1 MQLRLRVL
9 DVRARPL
16 HWPPDPRELLPHPY
30 CVLRLGALHH
40 RSITFP
46 PTGMLGVASR
56 LTLDREQML
65 SDGADDASQ
74 VQWEVAA
81 PAVPE
86 AVWSVP
92 ADAVLLSERSS
103 SSSSAQMQEAA
114 VGVDVIAEVYDDVT
128 IAGAD
133 VPLQLFEPV
142 QLCTLH
148 VPLREL
154 CSTEVSVFVHTSL
167 AMLRHNRLSSIRR
180 SSHPSCQFAISCV

>member
-1 MQLRLRVL
+1 MQLRLKVL

-16 HWPPDPRELLPHPY
+16 HWPPDSRELLPHPY
-30 CVLRLGALHH
+30 CVLRLGVLHH

-56 LTLDREQML
+56 LTLDREQLL

-74 VQWEVAA
+74 VQWEAAA

-92 ADAVLLSERSS
+92 ADAVLHSQQRSS
-103 SSSSAQMQEAA
+103 SSAPMQEAA
-114 VGVDVIAEVYDDVT
+114 VGVDVLAEVYDDVT

-142 QLCTLH
+142 QLCTLQ

-154 CSTEVSVFVHTSL
+154 CSTEVMILSVHTT
-167 AMLRHNRLSSIRR
+167 NSIN
-180 SSHPSCQFAISCV
+180 SCYKLPFKI